1 MATRLRQGD
10 YMILASG
17 HRNDRDNEITM
28 TPAQAREL
36 ARDLERAA
44 EESEDHG
51 IYEVNVVSLAQSD
64 LEPIVVRVN
73 PHLG

>member
-1 MATRLRQGD
+1 
-10 YMILASG
+10 MILASG
-17 HRNDRDNEITM
+17 HRNDRDNELTL

-36 ARDLERAA
+36 AQDLFRAA

-51 IYEVNVVSLAQSD
+51 IYEVHMVSLAQGE
-64 LEPIVVRVN
+64 LEPIVLRVN